1 MLGGHHS
8 SDTGLQLICNCKPT
22 HPQRLPRCSQPS
34 VRQCAK
40 QMVSLI
46 QTDVVELTQVTET
59 AIEPWVTE
67 AGPIEA
73 VAPAAVSTVAFLTT
87 MFAVEAL
94 GAACGEQFSEN

>member
-1 MLGGHHS
+1 MAES
-8 SDTGLQLICNCKPT
+8 
-22 HPQRLPRCSQPS
+22 
-34 VRQCAK
+34 
-40 QMVSLI
+40 
-46 QTDVVELTQVTET
+46 

-94 GAACGEQFSEN
+94 GTACGEQFGENWKAGPPMHGPQMKTHLEV